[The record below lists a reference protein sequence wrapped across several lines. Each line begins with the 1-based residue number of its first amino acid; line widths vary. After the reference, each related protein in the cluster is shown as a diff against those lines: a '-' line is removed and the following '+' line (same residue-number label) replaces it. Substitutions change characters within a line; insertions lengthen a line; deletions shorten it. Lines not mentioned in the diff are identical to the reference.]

1 MSDSSSHESEEEIEF
16 IKIAKRLSIK
26 LVHPKT
32 DLNMDVDLKTNKKRS
47 SSASVY
53 LPKNFVPKLKPI
65 IAKICPSP
73 IILNEKSPP
82 KITQEIQ
89 NTTMSTSSFD
99 SKHEFKKIRIK
110 IKKSI
115 KLINEK
121 VYSFS
126 DCEDMDKKQKND
138 NLDSDSSK
146 NGEENEKNVIKLRSK
161 NKNKINAINK
171 MRIRMTHI
179 RKNSLKDKNI
189 FDDSSLRKNLKE
201 KTNIILKHIQNSF
214 ANEIRYNKHRDLYS
228 INSAKN
234 RTRSHNTRTNY
245 IPTILGFLERNKSS
259 FSLNSMGK

>member
-1 MSDSSSHESEEEIEF
+1 MSDSSSHESEEEIEY
-16 IKIAKRLSIK
+16 ITSVKRSSIK

-32 DLNMDVDLKTNKKRS
+32 DLTILDLKTNKKRS
-47 SSASVY
+47 SSASTN
-53 LPKNFVPKLKPI
+53 LTKNFVPKLKPI
-65 IAKICPSP
+65 KAKICPSP

-99 SKHEFKKIRIK
+99 SKHEFKKIRI
-110 IKKSI
+110 IMKKSI

-138 NLDSDSSK
+138 LDSDSSK
-146 NGEENEKNVIKLRSK
+146 NGEDSDKNVIKLRSN
-161 NKNKINAINK
+161 NKKTINAINK
-171 MRIRMTHI
+171 MRIRMSYI
-179 RKNSLKDKNI
+179 RKNSIKDKNVL
-189 FDDSSLRKNLKE
+189 DDSSLRKDLKE
-201 KTNIILKHIQNSF
+201 KTNIILKRIRNSF
-214 ANEIRYNKHRDLYS
+214 VNEIRTNKHRDLYS

-234 RTRSHNTRTNY
+234 RNRSHNTRTNY

>member
-146 NGEENEKNVIKLRSK
+146 NGGE
-161 NKNKINAINK
+161 NAINK

-214 ANEIRYNKHRDLYS
+214 ANEIRYNKHRDLYN

-234 RTRSHNTRTNY
+234 RNRSHNTRTNY